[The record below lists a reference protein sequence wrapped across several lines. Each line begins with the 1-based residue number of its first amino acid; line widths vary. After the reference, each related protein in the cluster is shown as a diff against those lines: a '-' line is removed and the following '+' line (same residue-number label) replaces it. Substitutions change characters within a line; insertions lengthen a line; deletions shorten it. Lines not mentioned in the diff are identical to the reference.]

1 MIRRIKLRPA
11 AVAVALGASIS
22 LPLTAHAQSGD
33 PQDVDALKDQI
44 RVLMK
49 KVEDLSQKQASQEK
63 KQEQIEKTVTTSS
76 GGGGDARLD
85 KFLKGFYGVLDLS
98 VDAATKGMGGMT
110 ASPYSW
116 SPTTGWSGPQGIKQG
131 NCNQNTYAQASPCGR
146 MGWMPA
152 ISTNRSGFG
161 YRGDHLIEGT
171 DTKFI
176 YQFEATVALTDT
188 PGLKTSYTAQSN
200 SATGTLGTGD
210 NYIGLRQGS
219 WGALKVGKTYAPY
232 KKSTD
237 RLDPFSGMMG
247 GYGVV
252 MGNSGGDNRVE
263 FGTRLNHAI
272 WYESPNMNG
281 FRGNVLFSPG
291 QNRSYDNVIQ
301 SAGSPNCNGGNIPG
315 SGNLPLNCDDGG
327 FSDALSAAFSYES
340 QKFYAT
346 TAYEIHKAVNR
357 NSDGIGANN
366 QTGYYYGAGGT
377 SGPIGAP
384 TGWLDMTNVNFQPVN
399 GGVPGG
405 VPIGA
410 YTQDIANEWA
420 FKVGAQYITDFG
432 LTISGV
438 LERLRRDVPAYLE
451 YQNERSRDGSWLA
464 LSQRIGQKSEVDFG
478 WGHAGKTPGDPGG
491 QHNYSPYMT
500 DNTADMYSLAYK
512 HQIDKQLS
520 WYLNVAETVNHGNAH
535 YDLGA
540 GGHGV
545 TTDCHDATNFAYQ
558 DYSSAG
564 PTTWGGC
571 HIMGVSAG
579 LHYRF

>member
-11 AVAVALGASIS
+11 ALAVALGASIS
-22 LPLTAHAQSGD
+22 LPLTAHAQSGN
-33 PQDVDALKDQI
+33 PQDIESLKEQI
-44 RVLMK
+44 RVLMN
-49 KVEDLSQKQASQEK
+49 KVDTLSKKQASQQK
-63 KQEQIEKTVTTSS
+63 QIEATSTGS
-76 GGGGDARLD
+76 SSSEPKLN
-85 KFLKGFYGVLDLS
+85 KLLSGFYGVLDLS
-98 VDAATKGMGGMT
+98 VDDTTKGMGGMT

-116 SPTTGWSGPQGIKQG
+116 SPATGWSGPQGIKMG

-146 MGWMPA
+146 MGWMPQVA
-152 ISTNRSGFG
+152 TNKSGFG

-171 DTKFI
+171 NTKFI
-176 YQFEATVALTDT
+176 YQFGATVAITST
-188 PGLKTSYTAQSN
+188 PGVKTSYTAQKS
-200 SATGTLGTGD
+200 SISGALGTGD

-219 WGALKVGKTYAPY
+219 WGAIKIGKTFAPY
-232 KKSTD
+232 KKASD
-237 RLDPFSGMMG
+237 RMDPMSGLLG
-247 GYGVV
+247 SRGSI

-263 FGTRLNHAI
+263 FGTRLDHAI
-272 WYESPNMNG
+272 WYESPNMKGYHFN
-281 FRGNVLFSPG
+281 FLFAPG

-301 SAGSPNCNGGNIPG
+301 PSGSGDCAGGNVPG
-315 SGNLPLNCDDGG
+315 SGNLPMNCDDGG
-327 FSDALSAAFSYES
+327 FSDAMSTAFSYES
-340 QKFYAT
+340 KKFYAFG
-346 TAYEIHKAVNR
+346 AYEIHKAVNR

-384 TGWLDMTNVNFQPVN
+384 SGWLDMTPYNFQPSN
-399 GGVPGG
+399 GGLN

-420 FKVGAQYITDFG
+420 GKVGAQYITDFG
-432 LTISGV
+432 LTISAE
-438 LERLRRDVPAYLE
+438 LERLRRDVPAYLQF
-451 YQNERSRDGSWLA
+451 QNERSRDGSWLA
-464 LSQRIGQKSEVDFG
+464 LSQRIDAKNEVDFA

-512 HQIDKQLS
+512 HKLDKHLS

-540 GGHGV
+540 GGHGLK
-545 TTDCHDATNFAYQ
+545 TDCHDATNTPVT

-564 PTTWGGC
+564 NTTWGGC
-571 HIMGVSAG
+571 HIQGISAG